1 MALRC
6 ASVGACENAGA
17 ASPNITVAIDAN
29 SVALRLN
36 VLII

>member
-6 ASVGACENAGA
+6 ASVGACENAGIVA
-17 ASPNITVAIDAN
+17 ANAAGITNAQ
-29 SVALRLN
+29 SVAARID

>member
-6 ASVGACENAGA
+6 ASVGACEQAGVAA
-17 ASPNITVAIDAN
+17 ASRIAAIAAESADAG
-29 SVALRLN
+29 LN